1 MKIKTY
7 KDRVGNYAPIK
18 TCNNSNI
25 PPPGHNDQIPHPKS
39 KNEVQMPYIAQLSGG
54 QMSHCKSNLKVKIL
68 QLPQS
73 ILVQPIFENNSH
85 IFYFETLKHAVSCV
99 SGQQVNL

>member
-1 MKIKTY
+1 
-7 KDRVGNYAPIK
+7 
-18 TCNNSNI
+18 
-25 PPPGHNDQIPHPKS
+25 
-39 KNEVQMPYIAQLSGG
+39 MPYIAQLSGG
-54 QMSHCKSNLKVKIL
+54 EMTHNCKSNLKVKIL

-85 IFYFETLKHAVSCV
+85 IFDFENTKAKSVHLIETLKHAVSCV

>member
-1 MKIKTY
+1 
-7 KDRVGNYAPIK
+7 
-18 TCNNSNI
+18 
-25 PPPGHNDQIPHPKS
+25 
-39 KNEVQMPYIAQLSGG
+39 MPYIAQLSGG

-85 IFYFETLKHAVSCV
+85 IFYFENTKAKSVHLIET
-99 SGQQVNL
+99 GRQQVNL